1 MPRMREKRY
10 AVVTNEQGK
19 TQKVELVTGLYA
31 KKTGFFEAHFKE
43 GEKCKRVQFPLTLK
57 GYKEAKK
64 QLTEHKRRIASF
76 KSLHGDNFRM
86 IDETERAGL
95 IEYRNIQDELLEENR
110 TVTLAEIVA
119 FWKEKNMPKYRITF
133 GELVQKYNDNK
144 TAEFTVSGREEY
156 NYKRE
161 LATNKETLRFIDAQE
176 MIATFS
182 QSEAENV
189 KQKLLSYKK
198 RNGKSYTAE
207 TINNRL
213 SDFKKIFQFAVNQG
227 FIDKNPFS
235 AVKRFKIG
243 KAECPILTP
252 EEAIS
257 ILQFMTRKNNISLL
271 PAFVIAL
278 FEGVRKAEISRLL
291 YSDIFAQTPKGI
303 KPKEEVRMTADKTK
317 TKITRI
323 FPLSDASKDI
333 LQAWCNLQQKLGN
346 PIDLDAFIVRGND
359 NIQRRRIY
367 DNLITRM
374 REKFKTAKNILR
386 HTAATYKVE
395 LYQNV
400 ERVAKELGNS
410 VEKIYSNYYQLSSA
424 KEGAKSAA
432 ERFYSI
438 RAKDVFKSE

>member
-1 MPRMREKRY
+1 MREKRY
-10 AVVTNEQGK
+10 TSVTDEHGK
-19 TQKVELVTGLYA
+19 SVKVELITGLYA
-31 KKTGFFEAHFKE
+31 KKTGFFEAQFKE
-43 GEKCKRVQFPLTLK
+43 GEKCRRVQFPLTMK
-57 GYKEAKK
+57 GYRDAKK
-64 QLTEHKRRIASF
+64 QLTEHQRRIASF
-76 KSLHGDNFRM
+76 KSIHGDNFRM
-86 IDETERAGL
+86 LDENERAGL
-95 IEYRNIQDELLEENR
+95 IAYRDIQDELLAENR
-110 TVTLAEIVA
+110 TVTLAEIVN
-119 FWKEKNMPKYRITF
+119 FWREKNMPKYRITF
-133 GELVQKYNDNK
+133 GELVQKYNESK
-144 TAEFTVSGREEY
+144 TAEFPVSGREEY
-156 NYKRE
+156 NFRRE

-182 QSEAENV
+182 QGDAEGI
-189 KQKLLSYKK
+189 KQKLLAYKK
-198 RNGKSYTAE
+198 KNGKGYSAE

-235 AVKRFKIG
+235 AVKRFKIA

-257 ILQFMTRKNNISLL
+257 ILQFITKKNNITML
-271 PAFVIAL
+271 PAFVLAL

-291 YSDIFAQTPKGI
+291 YSDIFINTPQGI
-303 KPKEEVRMTADKTK
+303 KPKDEVRMTAKKTK
-317 TKITRI
+317 TKIMRI

-333 LQAWCNLQQKLGN
+333 LQAWHDMQQRLGN
-346 PIDLDAFIVRGND
+346 HLNLEEYLVSGND
-359 NIQRRRIY
+359 NTKRRSVY

-395 LYQNV
+395 LYKDV
-400 ERVAKELGNS
+400 ARVAKELGNS
-410 VEKIYSNYYQLSSA
+410 VEKIYSNYYQLSTA

-438 RAKDVFKSE
+438 RAKDVFKGEETP

>member
-1 MPRMREKRY
+1 MREKRY

-57 GYKEAKK
+57 GYKDAKK
-64 QLTEHKRRIASF
+64 QLIEHQRRLASF
-76 KSLHGDNFRM
+76 KSIHGDFRM
-86 IDETERAGL
+86 PDESERAGL
-95 IEYRNIQDELLEENR
+95 ILYRDILDDLLAENR

-119 FWKEKNMPKYRITF
+119 FWKEKHMPKYRITF
-133 GELVQKYNDNK
+133 GELVQKYNESK
-144 TAEFTVSGREEY
+144 TAEFAVSGREEY
-156 NYKRE
+156 NYRME

-182 QSEAENV
+182 PSDAESV
-189 KQKLLSYKK
+189 KQKLLAYKK
-198 RNGKSYTAE
+198 KSGKGYSAE
-207 TINNRL
+207 TVNNRL
-213 SDFKKIFQFAVNQG
+213 SDFKKIFQYAVNRG

-257 ILQFMTRKNNISLL
+257 ILQFMTRKNNITML

-278 FEGVRKAEISRLL
+278 FEGVRKAEISRIL
-291 YSDIFAQTPKGI
+291 YSDIFVQTPKGI
-303 KPKEEVRMTADKTK
+303 QPREEVRLNSDKTK

-333 LQAWCNLQQKLGN
+333 LQTWCNLQQRLGN
-346 PIDLDAFIVRGND
+346 PINLDAYLVRGND
-359 NIQRRRIY
+359 NTQRRKIY

-395 LYQNV
+395 LYNDV
-400 ERVAKELGNS
+400 PRVAKELGNS
-410 VEKIYSNYYQLSSA
+410 VEKIYSNYYQLSTA

-438 RAKDVFKSE
+438 RAKDVFKDE

>member
-1 MPRMREKRY
+1 MREKRY
-10 AVVTNEQGK
+10 ASVSDERGK
-19 TQKVELVTGLYA
+19 SIKVELITGLYE

-43 GEKCKRVQFPLTLK
+43 GEKCRRVQFPLTLK
-57 GYKEAKK
+57 GYKDAKK

-86 IDETERAGL
+86 LDETERAGL

-119 FWKEKNMPKYRITF
+119 FWREKNMPKYRITF
-133 GELVQKYNDNK
+133 GELVQKYNESK
-144 TAEFTVSGREEY
+144 TAEFPVSGREEY

-161 LATNKETLRFIDAQE
+161 LATNKETLRFIDASE

-182 QSEAENV
+182 QGDAEGI
-189 KQKLLSYKK
+189 KQKLLAYKK
-198 RNGKSYTAE
+198 KNGKGYSAE

-243 KAECPILTP
+243 KAECPILSP

-257 ILQFMTRKNNISLL
+257 ILQFMTKKNNILLL
-271 PAFVIAL
+271 PAFVMAM
-278 FEGVRKAEISRLL
+278 FEGVRKAEISRLF
-291 YSDIFAQTPKGI
+291 YSDIFVKTPQGI
-303 KPKEEVRMTADKTK
+303 KPKEEVRMAAEKTK
-317 TKITRI
+317 TKIMRI
-323 FPLSDASKDI
+323 FPLSDTSKDI
-333 LQAWCNLQQKLGN
+333 LQAWHDMQQRLGN
-346 PIDLDAFIVRGND
+346 HINLDAYLVQGN
-359 NIQRRRIY
+359 NNTKRRKVY

-395 LYQNV
+395 LYKDV
-400 ERVAKELGNS
+400 ARVAKELGNS
-410 VEKIYSNYYQLSSA
+410 VEKIYSNYYQLSTA
-424 KEGAKSAA
+424 QEGAKSAA

-438 RAKDVFKSE
+438 RAKDVFKEE